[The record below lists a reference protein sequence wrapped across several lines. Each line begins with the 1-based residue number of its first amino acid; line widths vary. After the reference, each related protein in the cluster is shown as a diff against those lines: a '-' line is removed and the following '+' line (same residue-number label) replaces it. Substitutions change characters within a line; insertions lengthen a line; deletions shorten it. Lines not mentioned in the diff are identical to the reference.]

1 MIRAVPLLGS
11 FFVYVQKGHTFP
23 VLPVLEVSLRFAVL
37 NSPFLLWGDSPPAN
51 FSYLHKAK
59 AKVKFSKTNH
69 RKDIRHRPTSIKGVT
84 NPRKI
89 YYRLRG
95 SGEPNKLSPLPDLP
109 TQ

>member
-1 MIRAVPLLGS
+1 MIRAVLLLGS

-69 RKDIRHRPTSIKGVT
+69 RKQSEVGLCRISF
-84 NPRKI
+84 
-89 YYRLRG
+89 
-95 SGEPNKLSPLPDLP
+95 LPSFSWVSQWSLFYSS
-109 TQ
+109 